1 MAGDDPRSRPALA
14 GRARE
19 HTAIDRL
26 LDAAGGGISG
36 ALVLRGEARMGKTA
50 LRSDRFL
57 VSAAVLWLEGSIG
70 SRLTPCWIGVP
81 G

>member
-1 MAGDDPRSRPALA
+1 
-14 GRARE
+14 
-19 HTAIDRL
+19 
-26 LDAAGGGISG
+26 
-36 ALVLRGEARMGKTA
+36 MGKTA